1 MITVRPL
8 RLPDD
13 RGAVEKIDASVPID
27 AAWVMHSTSN
37 GFELVLRALGEPRV
51 KRYVVPVDEI
61 ATAGCALVAERDGV
75 VSAVASVDVH
85 AWNRRAVLAHLYV
98 DRAARRSGLGR
109 ALVSQLEHEAR
120 SRGATRLWVET
131 QNVNAAA
138 LAFYRR
144 CGFALCGLDAS
155 LYEPTML
162 PDEIALFLVKQL
174 S

>member
-1 MITVRPL
+1 VITVRPL

-13 RGAVEKIDASVPID
+13 RGAVEQIDASVPID
-27 AAWVMHSTSN
+27 AAWMLHSTLN

-51 KRYVVPVDEI
+51 KRYAVVVDEI
-61 ATAGCALVAERDGV
+61 ASAGCALVAEWDGV
-75 VSAVASVDVH
+75 VSAVAAVDVH
-85 AWNRRAVLAHLYV
+85 AWNRRAVLAQLYV

-109 ALVSQLEHEAR
+109 ALVSEVEHEAR

-131 QNVNAAA
+131 QNVNASA

-155 LYEPTML
+155 LYEPTTL
-162 PDEIALFLVKQL
+162 PGEIALFLAKQL
-174 S
+174 T